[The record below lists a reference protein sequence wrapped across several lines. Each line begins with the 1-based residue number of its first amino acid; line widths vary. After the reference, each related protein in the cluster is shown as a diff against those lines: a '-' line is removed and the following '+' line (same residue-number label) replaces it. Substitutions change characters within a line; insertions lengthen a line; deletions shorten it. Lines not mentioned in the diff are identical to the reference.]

1 MPDLAPDEIMFAFIN
16 FHQVNIFLSTLLHY
30 HLPCFIVYIILVYII
45 PSHLFA
51 VCRLLT
57 VFLL

>member
-30 HLPCFIVYIILVYII
+30 HLPCFIVYII